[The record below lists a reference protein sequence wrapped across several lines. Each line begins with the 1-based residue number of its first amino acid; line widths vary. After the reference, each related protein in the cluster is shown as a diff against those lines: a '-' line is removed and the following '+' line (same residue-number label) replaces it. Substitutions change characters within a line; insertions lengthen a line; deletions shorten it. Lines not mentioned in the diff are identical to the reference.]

1 MMMSSSS
8 RMVLRRLQMQHGAAS
23 ASAMKMAMARPFSS
37 TQSVLMAAKSKSKSN
52 LITKI
57 NIAEHVAAEH
67 ELSKAKS
74 KRIVDSIVD
83 FMTQTIV
90 DGGTVRLTKFGSL
103 SRKTSKARMGTNPQT
118 MAQMKIPE
126 KQRIKFKASGV
137 LKEQVN

>member
-1 MMMSSSS
+1 MCHSNDEIASPLLLLLLMMIQSPCHI
-8 RMVLRRLQMQHGAAS
+8 LH
-23 ASAMKMAMARPFSS
+23 S
-37 TQSVLMAAKSKSKSN
+37 TTHHSLSLSLCRSVLTALLDHTNEK
-52 LITKI
+52 
-57 NIAEHVAAEH
+57 
-67 ELSKAKS
+67 
-74 KRIVDSIVD
+74 
-83 FMTQTIV
+83 TIV